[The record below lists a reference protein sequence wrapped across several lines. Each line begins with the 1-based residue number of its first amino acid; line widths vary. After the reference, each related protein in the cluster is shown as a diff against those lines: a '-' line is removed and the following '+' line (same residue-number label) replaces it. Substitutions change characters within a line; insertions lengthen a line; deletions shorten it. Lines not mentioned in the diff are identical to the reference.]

1 MPAEE
6 KVATM
11 LVKHNISLPVADE
24 LTPLFRDIFPD
35 SKNAKNY
42 SSRRTKTACIING
55 VVPPVFQQN
64 LVDYQKNSPFSIM

>member
-42 SSRRTKTACIING
+42 SSRTKTACIING
-55 VVPPVFQQN
+55 VVAPVFQQN
-64 LVDYQKNSPFSIM
+64 LVDYLKNSPFSIM